1 MPCLLK
7 GGSWRIRPPHQTD
20 IRNQSPVILGL
31 VGLLRRAVA
40 SCVPLAIPPNQKY
53 NPWGA
58 PHVTHRC
65 HIAFNSHGENLLA
78 AFPAFTLLCTHS
90 LLSRFQI
97 MSYSTTSNRFC
108 QHFSLHLTH
117 WYIRITEKSSKWLIL
132 KGFIKR
138 PSEAVSARL
147 RIYLIPRLHPCH
159 LERLFPSHLYSL
171 LYSLFES
178 TYTVYIRVKD
188 LSSLFCK
195 IIEKCL
201 GKLPKCCKL

>member
-1 MPCLLK
+1 MPPPLSIEKKRERSTRQSPHHNKWNFHCGPTNLK
-7 GGSWRIRPPHQTD
+7 LNSLSKWGAMNSLCNHTKLSGSWRIRPPHQTD

-117 WYIRITEKSSKWLIL
+117 W
-132 KGFIKR
+132 F
-138 PSEAVSARL
+138 
-147 RIYLIPRLHPCH
+147 
-159 LERLFPSHLYSL
+159 
-171 LYSLFES
+171 
-178 TYTVYIRVKD
+178 
-188 LSSLFCK
+188 
-195 IIEKCL
+195 
-201 GKLPKCCKL
+201 